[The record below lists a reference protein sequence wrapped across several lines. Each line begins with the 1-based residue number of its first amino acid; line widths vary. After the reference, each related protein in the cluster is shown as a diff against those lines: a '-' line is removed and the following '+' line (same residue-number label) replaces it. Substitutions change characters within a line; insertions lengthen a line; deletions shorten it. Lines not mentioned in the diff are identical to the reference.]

1 VVVVVSALADALVAA
16 QSRAVAALGK
26 QYVGG
31 QMDEDELRVA
41 LDSIG
46 MTDPTDT
53 ARWVA
58 ALDIITATG
67 AALPTVNG
75 AKSDTEYAS
84 ATEAQVK
91 LIGSLVESKQVPM
104 PALPL
109 SKAQAHEI
117 IDTLKAGTYDA
128 TKWSVPF

>member
-1 VVVVVSALADALVAA
+1 VTALADALVAA

-31 QMDEDELRVA
+31 QMDGDTLRLA

-46 MTDPTDT
+46 LTDPSDT
-53 ARWVA
+53 EQWIA
-58 ALDIITATG
+58 ALDVIRETG
-67 AALPTVNG
+67 APLPRENGKAGDEHATDAQTALI
-75 AKSDTEYAS
+75 ARL
-84 ATEAQVK
+84 VK
-91 LIGSLVESKQVPM
+91 EKNVPM

-109 SKAQAHEI
+109 TKAQAHEI

-128 TKWSVPF
+128 GKWAVPF

>member
-1 VVVVVSALADALVAA
+1 VSALADALVAA

-128 TKWSVPF
+128 PKWSVPF

>member
-1 VVVVVSALADALVAA
+1 VSALADALVAA

-128 TKWSVPF
+128 AKWSVPF

>member
-31 QMDEDELRVA
+31 QMDADALRAA

-67 AALPTVNG
+67 AVVPHENG
-75 AKSDTEYAS
+75 ARKDEP

-128 TKWSVPF
+128 AKWSVPF

>member
-31 QMDEDELRVA
+31 QMDADALRAA

-67 AALPTVNG
+67 AVVPHENG
-75 AKSDTEYAS
+75 ARKDEP

-91 LIGSLVESKQVPM
+91 LIGSLAESKQVPM
-104 PALPL
+104 PTLPL

-128 TKWSVPF
+128 GKWSVPF

>member
-1 VVVVVSALADALVAA
+1 MVSALADALVAA

-31 QMDEDELRVA
+31 QMNEDELRVA

-46 MTDPTDT
+46 MTDPTDI

-75 AKSDTEYAS
+75 ASERKDP
-84 ATEAQVK
+84 ATEPATDAQWTLLRRLATEK
-91 LIGSLVESKQVPM
+91 KQ
-104 PALPL
+104 PAPDGPL
-109 SKAQAHEI
+109 TKAQAHEI

-128 TKWSVPF
+128 AKWSIPF

>member
-1 VVVVVSALADALVAA
+1 VSALADALVAA